1 MSYDK
6 CCDKLR
12 LLRPDN
18 RRYYAWVSMPK
29 YLKVHL
35 PFDPIAGK
43 TRTDEEETGRWGT
56 IVCSS
61 TMQPAW
67 NIGT

>member
-1 MSYDK
+1 
-6 CCDKLR
+6 
-12 LLRPDN
+12 
-18 RRYYAWVSMPK
+18 MPK